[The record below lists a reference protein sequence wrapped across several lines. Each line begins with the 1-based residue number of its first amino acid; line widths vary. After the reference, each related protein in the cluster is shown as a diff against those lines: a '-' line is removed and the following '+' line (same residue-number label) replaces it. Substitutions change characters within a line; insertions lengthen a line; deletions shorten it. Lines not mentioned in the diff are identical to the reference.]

1 MLGGAGGGACAV
13 TRAGGR
19 GRAAG
24 ACAGA
29 GAGAANLDIGG
40 LRWLKTS
47 AGRVRAVGAKAKVGA
62 GAGAGA
68 VHVDIG
74 ARARARQTQ
83 RMWTLVIGGGA
94 VAGLAIFAM
103 NSLWKSSQR
112 TRHQLHPS
120 LILIFLI
127 PRPCSPPLQA
137 LEKFAENSSANRFR
151 LGGLVKE
158 GSVRIPAGSIEM
170 EFVVTDLATDI
181 LIPVCYRGALTDLFR
196 KGHSVVAE
204 GFLRSLSH
212 ADTAAFLDAPPHGCP
227 ARSVQGGPICGG
239 GGGVSAAAQPSHH
252 PCFLGCA
259 TSPFFFLPPFLTP
272 DFGPIQGCPARS
284 VQGGPLCGGG
294 GGVSAAAQPSHHPCF
309 LGCATSPFFFL
320 PPFLTPDFG
329 PVQGC
334 PARSVQGGPFSGGGG
349 LSAASQPSHHRC
361 FLHCHT
367 SSHLPFSPQPT
378 PPPLHQILVRFRG
391 ALPDLFREGHSV
403 VAEGFLRPLSEANT
417 SAFTGSSIATASS
430 SSGFSGRGA
439 TVLGVAEAEGAV
451 VERGIGEGGARGE
464 GGGVGEKG
472 VGEWEEG
479 EDVSA
484 SARSVGYF
492 FAATEV
498 LAKHDEKHMPKEV
511 AAALEKNLWDKY
523 MPKEVAAA
531 LEKNRAAIEAAGE
544 GDDTSD
550 ALRPALEK
558 NRAAIEAAGE
568 GDDTSDGEGEG
579 KDDGERSVGEA
590 QKGKKSSVGSGGG
603 AAGSAALGMGDG
615 AKKPGKLSK
624 LGQSPSVAQGYD
636 IPS

>member
-1 MLGGAGGGACAV
+1 MLHILV
-13 TRAGGR
+13 RY
-19 GRAAG
+19 
-24 ACAGA
+24 
-29 GAGAANLDIGG
+29 
-40 LRWLKTS
+40 
-47 AGRVRAVGAKAKVGA
+47 RV
-62 GAGAGA
+62 
-68 VHVDIG
+68 
-74 ARARARQTQ
+74 
-83 RMWTLVIGGGA
+83 
-94 VAGLAIFAM
+94 
-103 NSLWKSSQR
+103 
-112 TRHQLHPS
+112 
-120 LILIFLI
+120 
-127 PRPCSPPLQA
+127 A
-137 LEKFAENSSANRFR
+137 LPDLFT
-151 LGGLVKE
+151 E
-158 GSVRIPAGSIEM
+158 GHS
-170 EFVVTDLATDI
+170 
-181 LIPVCYRGALTDLFR
+181 IPVCYRGALTDLFR

-212 ADTAAFLDAPPHGCP
+212 ADTAAFLDAPPH
-227 ARSVQGGPICGG
+227 
-239 GGGVSAAAQPSHH
+239 
-252 PCFLGCA
+252 
-259 TSPFFFLPPFLTP
+259 
-272 DFGPIQGCPARS
+272 GCPARS

-378 PPPLHQILVRFRG
+378 PPPLRQILVRFRG

-417 SAFTGSSIATASS
+417 AAFTGSSIASASS

-498 LAKHDEKHMPKEV
+498 LAKHDEK
-511 AAALEKNLWDKY
+511 Y
-523 MPKEVAAA
+523 MPKEVAA
-531 LEKNRAAIEAAGE
+531 
-544 GDDTSD
+544 
-550 ALRPALEK
+550 ALEK

>member
-1 MLGGAGGGACAV
+1 MFYI
-13 TRAGGR
+13 TP
-19 GRAAG
+19 
-24 ACAGA
+24 
-29 GAGAANLDIGG
+29 
-40 LRWLKTS
+40 T
-47 AGRVRAVGAKAKVGA
+47 
-62 GAGAGA
+62 
-68 VHVDIG
+68 
-74 ARARARQTQ
+74 
-83 RMWTLVIGGGA
+83 
-94 VAGLAIFAM
+94 
-103 NSLWKSSQR
+103 
-112 TRHQLHPS
+112 
-120 LILIFLI
+120 
-127 PRPCSPPLQA
+127 QA

-181 LIPVCYRGALTDLFR
+181 LVRYR
-196 KGHSVVAE
+196 
-204 GFLRSLSH
+204 
-212 ADTAAFLDAPPHGCP
+212 
-227 ARSVQGGPICGG
+227 
-239 GGGVSAAAQPSHH
+239 
-252 PCFLGCA
+252 
-259 TSPFFFLPPFLTP
+259 
-272 DFGPIQGCPARS
+272 
-284 VQGGPLCGGG
+284 
-294 GGVSAAAQPSHHPCF
+294 
-309 LGCATSPFFFL
+309 
-320 PPFLTPDFG
+320 
-329 PVQGC
+329 GC

-361 FLHCHT
+361 FLHCDT
-367 SSHLPFSPQPT
+367 SSHLPFPPQPT
-378 PPPLHQILVRFRG
+378 PPPLRQILVRFRG

-417 SAFTGSSIATASS
+417 AAFTGSSIASASS

-498 LAKHDEKHMPKEV
+498 LAKHDEKYMSKEV

-550 ALRPALEK
+550 
-558 NRAAIEAAGE
+558 
-568 GDDTSDGEGEG
+568 GEGEG

-590 QKGKKSSVGSGGG
+590 QKGNKSSVGSGGG
-603 AAGSAALGMGDG
+603 AAGTAALGMGDG